1 MEVASFQIHPP
12 TNIIIAGA
20 SGSGKTSILT
30 KILENKLSIFS
41 TPPAHIMYCYKAWQD
56 TYDTLKASNHV
67 NRFYEGVP
75 SDEEIEK
82 SASKYKEEKGMMLIL
97 DDLIADAFSSSQC
110 DLVKLFTVSSHHMN
124 ITVVVLLHN
133 LFMKDL
139 RILSLNTHHF
149 FITKNPRSYIQI
161 QHLGR
166 EMFPGYKNFLP
177 KAFKD
182 ATKNQNYSYIYI
194 NTSQLVSD
202 DLRVISNYFP
212 SEHPICIYQP
222 IESSDK
228 MTNPYKKLVLLDEE
242 AYSTYLNSVRKC
254 NKTIIYNSCNKV
266 DRVNPPV
273 YPPMSVGHLSTY
285 PSDQTH
291 HKMVT
296 PNNPLPPLSHPPPG
310 DTVYHHKLIQTT
322 PPNQAQKVSQ
332 SVQTAPNFSSSSVQ
346 TYPIQLNDKTLQ
358 TDNLYRM
365 EGSTQTYNFPSKSTG
380 IQTDK
385 AYQSD
390 RWMQTD
396 PPRSVE
402 IQTNPPE
409 KKSTVT
415 QTDQPR
421 NASVQI
427 QTENPQK
434 SSMSIQTESS
444 QNVPT
449 LVQTKKKSNKTKK
462 KIIPDIIWE
471 ESIANNNNNNNNNNR
486 GNSSNINDSQ
496 QRPELVIIP
505 SVSGN
510 YDDIAVDQPSVQQN
524 PIQTA
529 NQRPELVVIPTIT
542 GDYSD
547 IAVSAGDNQHANLGN
562 SRVAIMPNSVNQ
574 RSELVVIPSTTGDY
588 SDIAVSDGGN
598 QDANLGNS
606 RAVSAPNRVNQRTE
620 LVVIPSTTGDYSD
633 IAVPERGGQ
642 NSQRSITL
650 EKFPRGFLKNNQHK
664 RKLSVTKFSRGKP
677 QLKKR
682 RPDNYSM
689 W

>member
-1 MEVASFQIHPP
+1 MEVTSFQIHPP

-30 KILENKLSIFS
+30 KILESKLSIFS

-67 NRFYEGVP
+67 NRFFEGVP

-82 SASKYKEEKGMMLIL
+82 TASKFKEKKGMMLIL

-110 DLVKLFTVSSHHMN
+110 DLVKLFTISSHHMN

-194 NTSQLVSD
+194 NTSQLVND

-222 IESSDK
+222 IENSDK
-228 MTNPYKKLVLLDEE
+228 MTNPYKKLVLLDGE
-242 AYSTYLNSVRKC
+242 AYSAYLSSVRKC

-266 DRVNPPV
+266 DRVNPPL
-273 YPPMSVGHLSTY
+273 YPPTPAGRLFTY
-285 PSDQTH
+285 PSDHPQ

-296 PNNPLPPLSHPPPG
+296 PDNPQIPPPPPPPHPPPSHPPPA

-322 PPNQAQKVSQ
+322 TANQPRKVSQ

-346 TYPIQLNDKTLQ
+346 TYPIQVNDKTLQ

-365 EGSTQTYNFPSKSTG
+365 EGGTQTYNFPSKSAG
-380 IQTDK
+380 MQTDRP
-385 AYQSD
+385 YQSD
-390 RWMQTD
+390 SWMQTD

-402 IQTNPPE
+402 IQTNPP
-409 KKSTVT
+409 KRKSIVT
-415 QTDQPR
+415 QTVQPR
-421 NASVQI
+421 NTSVHI

-434 SSMSIQTESS
+434 SSSGIQTESS

-449 LVQTKKKSNKTKK
+449 LVQIKKKFNQTKKKKI
-462 KIIPDIIWE
+462 IIPDIIWE
-471 ESIANNNNNNNNNNR
+471 GSITNNNNNNNKR
-486 GNSSNINDSQ
+486 ENSSNTNDSRQ
-496 QRPELVIIP
+496 GAELVIIP
-505 SVSGN
+505 SMSGN
-510 YDDIAVDQPSVQQN
+510 YDDIAADQPSVQQN

-529 NQRPELVVIPTIT
+529 NQRPELVVIPT
-542 GDYSD
+542 
-547 IAVSAGDNQHANLGN
+547 
-562 SRVAIMPNSVNQ
+562 
-574 RSELVVIPSTTGDY
+574 
-588 SDIAVSDGGN
+588 
-598 QDANLGNS
+598 
-606 RAVSAPNRVNQRTE
+606 
-620 LVVIPSTTGDYSD
+620 TTGDYSD
-633 IAVPERGGQ
+633 IAVPEGD
-642 NSQRSITL
+642 
-650 EKFPRGFLKNNQHK
+650 NQH
-664 RKLSVTKFSRGKP
+664 
-677 QLKKR
+677 
-682 RPDNYSM
+682 DNLGNSGAFCLYTR
-689 W
+689 